1 MREYLDTHPLLRASW
16 AVVLERDYLLA
27 RLITVQPLRINMF
40 KIMTYRKDNSG
51 NLYRRVDGTW
61 AIRFKPED
69 FKNLNN
75 DDESEDPYDVPLSDE
90 SIGRDI
96 ERFINQIRTKFKD
109 DSDRVFV
116 AYDKGRKVKG
126 RLTANLSVAFTAR
139 TRQFLKDSI
148 GFGPHAVRHIVV
160 TDFLKHNPGKYQV
173 AADML
178 HDKVATVIANY
189 AHLAAADG
197 HKFYQEYLAGMQ
209 PVLVEKQSFG
219 TPELREAILANL
231 NNNKTGIPAD
241 LRALLNKLTN
251 PEGKVA

>member
-1 MREYLDTHPLLRASW
+1 
-16 AVVLERDYLLA
+16 
-27 RLITVQPLRINMF
+27 
-40 KIMTYRKDNSG
+40 
-51 NLYRRVDGTW
+51 
-61 AIRFKPED
+61 
-69 FKNLNN
+69 
-75 DDESEDPYDVPLSDE
+75 
-90 SIGRDI
+90 
-96 ERFINQIRTKFKD
+96 
-109 DSDRVFV
+109 
-116 AYDKGRKVKG
+116 
-126 RLTANLSVAFTAR
+126 
-139 TRQFLKDSI
+139 
-148 GFGPHAVRHIVV
+148 VV